1 MAKKKEQPDVADELV
16 SAVVQHLNK
25 DTKTAYS
32 FDERNDPA
40 EVKQWISTGSTLL
53 DYAISNRRD
62 GGIPYGRIVEINGL
76 ESSGKSLL
84 TSHMIA
90 NAQKAGGFAL
100 LLDTEDRMLE
110 KDFLVRMGINSKK
123 LAISNPGSIEGCF
136 EHIERAIELVRRTQ
150 SKKECPVIIVWDSL
164 AATPPLAELEGD
176 YDPQSQM
183 GLGAKAT
190 ARGLRKLVHTI
201 GTESVALV
209 IVNQLRYNMKVAN
222 AYMDPYTTP
231 YGKSLPYFASV
242 RMRIVQ
248 KSKLKDKNDEI
259 IGYNTDVKIVKNS
272 MGPPARTVSFP
283 IIFGYGVDDNQ
294 SLYDYLKDKGTI
306 KKASGL
312 SKLSI
317 QGHNAEFPHD
327 QWKTWLS
334 SNRDLV
340 LGEIERLMVKNYE
353 ACNPENNLD
362 LSEDDSA
369 IEPEI

>member
-1 MAKKKEQPDVADELV
+1 MVKKKEQSDVADELV
-16 SAVVQHLNK
+16 LAVVQHLNK

-40 EVKQWISTGSTLL
+40 EIRQWISTGSTLL
-53 DYAISNRRD
+53 DYAISNRRN

-76 ESSGKSLL
+76 ESTGKSLL

-110 KDFLVRMGINSKK
+110 KDFLIRMGINSKK

-150 SKKECPVIIVWDSL
+150 SKKECPLIIVWDSL

-183 GLGAKAT
+183 GIGAKAT

-201 GTESVALV
+201 GTESIALV

-222 AYMDPYTTP
+222 PYMDPYTTP

-242 RMRIVQ
+242 RMRISQ
-248 KSKLKDKNDEI
+248 KSKLKDKFDEP
-259 IGYNTDVKIVKNS
+259 IGYNTDVKIMKNS
-272 MGPPARTVSFP
+272 LGPPARTVSFP

-294 SLYDYLKDKGTI
+294 SLFDYLKDRGSI
-306 KKASGL
+306 KKVAGL
-312 SKLSI
+312 SKIAI

-327 QWKTWLS
+327 QWKIWLAD
-334 SNRDLV
+334 NRELV
-340 LGEIERLMVKNYE
+340 LGEIERLMVKTYE
-353 ACNPENNLD
+353 STNPANHLD
-362 LSEDDSA
+362 LATE
-369 IEPEI
+369 EI